1 LKYYSRNTASVGLTA
16 YGFDFMGYWFAP
28 GVLDLAPKTTER
40 MLEKPSWLYEQGAG
54 KLEHK

>member
-1 LKYYSRNTASVGLTA
+1 
-16 YGFDFMGYWFAP
+16 MGYWFAP